1 MSAPRVAVVLSGC
14 GVRDGVGTH
23 EPVLT
28 LLTLVRHGAIPRC
41 FAPDAKETEEEGAMP
56 VVGRTV
62 QMESARIARGSVTS
76 LSEFQPADYD
86 AVMFP
91 GVFGVVTD
99 VPTFSTQ
106 GADIPVDPDVGRCIR
121 EAHAG
126 GLPIG
131 ALCMPPAVLS
141 RILGQ
146 GVNLTVIENNAVEQ
160 EQVDMEETD
169 PSEDPVKVD
178 VIAVDSVNHVV
189 TTPDDMFEATVE
201 RVGNAVDSV
210 VQALL
215 KMVSLVHD
223 QVEA

>member
-41 FAPDAKETEEEGAMP
+41 FAPDVKETEEERAVP
-56 VVGRTV
+56 VVGRSV

-76 LSEFQPADYD
+76 LSEFQAADYD

-99 VPTFSTQ
+99 LPTFSTQ

-121 EAHAG
+121 DAHAA

-146 GVNLTVIENNAVEQ
+146 GVDLAVVESNAVEQ
-160 EQVDMEETD
+160 RQ
-169 PSEDPVKVD
+169 EDTENPVKVD
-178 VIAVDSVNHVV
+178 VIALDPGNRVV

-201 RVGNAVDSV
+201 RVGNAVDNV

-215 KMVSLVHD
+215 KMVSPAHD
-223 QVEA
+223 KVEA

>member
-41 FAPDAKETEEEGAMP
+41 FAPDVKETEEERAVP
-56 VVGRTV
+56 VVGRSV

-76 LSEFQPADYD
+76 LSEFHAADYD

-91 GVFGVVTD
+91 GVFGVVSD
-99 VPTFSTQ
+99 LPTFSTQ

-121 EAHAG
+121 DAHAA

-146 GVNLTVIENNAVEQ
+146 GVDLAVVESNAVEQ
-160 EQVDMEETD
+160 RQ
-169 PSEDPVKVD
+169 EDTENPVKVD
-178 VIAVDSVNHVV
+178 VIALDPGNRVV

-201 RVGNAVDSV
+201 RVGNAVDNV

-215 KMVSLVHD
+215 KMVSPAHD
-223 QVEA
+223 KVEA